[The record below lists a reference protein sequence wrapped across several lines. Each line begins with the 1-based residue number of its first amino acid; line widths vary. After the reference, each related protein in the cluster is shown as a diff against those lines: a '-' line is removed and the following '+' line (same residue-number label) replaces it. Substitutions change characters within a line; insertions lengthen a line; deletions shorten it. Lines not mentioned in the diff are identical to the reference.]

1 MEDTILKIEN
11 ISKNYPGVKA
21 LKNVSMEI
29 KKGEVRAFVGEN
41 GAGKSTLIKCI
52 MGVEIPDE
60 EYKERVLRA
69 AKILQREGLDALIVN
84 SNEADYANARYFS
97 GFWPLFERCGVA
109 ISAAGDA
116 ALLVGPES
124 REFGADRSR
133 LDKVFVLKAYREGAD
148 PSYPELNAD
157 TYQDV
162 FNALGI
168 KGKKL
173 RIGVASYLDTS
184 VIIMEA
190 IKDAFPE
197 AEIVRA
203 DHIMV
208 ELRSV
213 KSINEINCLREGYR
227 IAELATK
234 QVIKEIRPGMTELQ
248 MVGVAQR
255 VIYENG
261 AEYEGLPMYVFSEAS
276 TRHAISRSSYR
287 KFEKGDIVQLNLSA
301 KIDGYSAAI
310 GYPIVLGKLEGKR
323 RDVVMFGLEAHNWTQ
338 KQVKAGV
345 MASDIAKDF
354 YKYFVDNGYK
364 ENFVYGPLHGT
375 GLIEVEA
382 PWVETSSDYKLQP
395 NMCYQIDTFISSD
408 TFGVR
413 WEKGIAVT
421 EDGCDILSPEI
432 GTLYE
437 LEF

>member
-1 MEDTILKIEN
+1 MAEHGTI
-11 ISKNYPGVKA
+11 
-21 LKNVSMEI
+21 
-29 KKGEVRAFVGEN
+29 R
-41 GAGKSTLIKCI
+41 
-52 MGVEIPDE
+52 IPDE
-60 EYKERVLRA
+60 EYKQRVQRA

-109 ISAAGDA
+109 ISPAGDA
-116 ALLVGPES
+116 ALMVGPES
-124 REFGADRSR
+124 REFGADRCK
-133 LDKVFVLKAYREGAD
+133 LDKVFVLKAYRESAD
-148 PSYPELNAD
+148 PAYPELQAD

-184 VIIMEA
+184 VVIMEA
-190 IKDAFPE
+190 IRDAFPE

-208 ELRSV
+208 ELRSI
-213 KSINEINCLREGYR
+213 KSVNEINCLREGYR
-227 IAELATK
+227 IAELATQ

-255 VIYENG
+255 VVYENG

-310 GYPIVLGKLEGKR
+310 GYPIVLGKLEGRR
-323 RDVVMFGLEAHNWTQ
+323 RDVVMFGLEAHKWTQ

-354 YKYFVDNGYK
+354 YKFYEENGYK
-364 ENFVYGPLHGT
+364 DNFVYGPLHGT
-375 GLIEVEA
+375 GMIEVEA
-382 PWVETSSDYKLQP
+382 PWVETNSNYKLQP

-421 EDGCDILSPEI
+421 ENGCDVLSPEI